1 MAKGTDSHQLRLP
14 FSQSEQASETV
25 VTSELD
31 LADRGIGALLGL
43 ACGDALGAPIEFMSQ
58 TSVRERYGE
67 VTEMM
72 GGGVWAPGEWTDDT
86 AMALCIAESILEY
99 PDDPVAGAGKRFLAW
114 AESAKD
120 VGGTISAALRGYHA
134 CGDWVEASSTTPQA
148 RTGRAGGNGSLM
160 RTLPVALAYADIR
173 TMLTTSARLSAMTHW
188 DPQAEVC
195 CAIYNLWI
203 SQLLAGAVLD
213 AGSWQTALDEAGE
226 WTGQGQLAPDT
237 AGPTPLPYGFWERLA
252 QVPEMQYDDLQ
263 PSGFAGYCVECLEAA
278 AWCCIH
284 TDDLEQALVNTVNL
298 AGEADTM
305 GAVAGGIAGAHWG
318 RAAIPQRWLDRLHQR
333 RRLTMAAEQLVRLR
347 QELEAQ

>member
-1 MAKGTDSHQLRLP
+1 MARDTDPHQLSLP
-14 FSQSEQASETV
+14 FSQAEQ
-25 VTSELD
+25 TSAQQPVAELG
-31 LADRGIGALLGL
+31 LVDRGTGALLGL

-72 GGGVWAPGEWTDDT
+72 GGGIWEPGEWTDDT
-86 AMALCIAESILEY
+86 AMALCIAEAIQER
-99 PDDPVAGAGKRFLAW
+99 PDDPVPGAGKRFLAW
-114 AESAKD
+114 ARTAKD
-120 VGGTISAALRGYHA
+120 VGGTISAALRGYNA

-160 RTLPVALAYADIR
+160 RTLPVALAYADTR
-173 TMLTTSARLSAMTHW
+173 TMLTASARLSAMTHW

-203 SQLLAGAVLD
+203 SRLLAGAALD
-213 AGSWQTALDEAGE
+213 TGSWQAALDEARE
-226 WTGQGQLAPDT
+226 WTGRGQLAPDT
-237 AGPTPLPYGFWERLA
+237 AGPAPLPDDFWDRLE
-252 QVPEMQYDDLQ
+252 QVAGLQYDDLQ

-278 AWCCIH
+278 AWCCINAN
-284 TDDLEQALVNTVNL
+284 DLKQALVSTVNL

-333 RRLTMAAEQLVRLR
+333 RRLVTAAESLIKLR
-347 QELEAQ
+347 QGQGS